1 MRHGARGAGHGA
13 QGAEHGAQ
21 GAEHGAQSTGH
32 RAQSTVIGLA
42 GRAGLASRADCT
54 KPARQ

>member
-13 QGAEHGAQ
+13 QG
-21 GAEHGAQSTGH
+21 TGH
-32 RAQSTVIGLA
+32 RAQSTVIGLAGCA